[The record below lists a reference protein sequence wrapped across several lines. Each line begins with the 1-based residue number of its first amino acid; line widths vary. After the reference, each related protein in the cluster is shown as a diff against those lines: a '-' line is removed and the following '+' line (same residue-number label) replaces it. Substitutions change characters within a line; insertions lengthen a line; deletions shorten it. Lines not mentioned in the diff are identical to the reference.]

1 MPVQNR
7 KVLKDYL
14 KKKKTLDNFVFA
26 CDQIKKLKYITIN
39 NFK

>member
-14 KKKKTLDNFVFA
+14 KKKTLDNFVFA